1 MRLQSQEFKTV
12 PREQIVSTSKR
23 TVVKGSYHY
32 EVSFR
37 EAEHHVIEVDLWIQ
51 TQGAS
56 ALEIVFPVWTPG
68 SYMIREYARNVEQI
82 TATAHED
89 ATGSEGP
96 SLAIEHLDKHRW
108 LVNSEG
114 AEWVRARYQLYA
126 REMSVRTNWVERDY
140 AFLTGAAAFPF
151 VRGREDRPI
160 VVRLQLPQQ
169 WANVAT
175 SLVRKTTTN
184 QQIVELW
191 ADNYDDLVDS
201 PIVCGMLDITPFEVG
216 GREHY
221 LVNCGGDDLWNG
233 LRAVADIERIVAEHQ
248 QFWGVIPY
256 DRYYFMNLITES
268 GGGLEHDNSCVL
280 MASRWAMRRR
290 DGYLNWLALVSH
302 EFFHTWNIRRLRP
315 RELMRYDYEREQYLS
330 ELWIAEGITS
340 YFDDLALVRC
350 GLCTREEYLQR
361 LSKNIANVQ
370 TAPGRSVQTLED
382 ASWDTWIKHYRPDEN
397 TTNARISYYIKGM
410 LVAWLLDAEIQRATG
425 RARTLDEAVRLLWH
439 ERLKSGYTLAD
450 FSEIVDRV
458 AGTSLSPWLNECVSS
473 CDELDFE
480 PALEW
485 FGLRFKTND
494 RPTSDRPVNDRQAKE
509 PGDKTGDVWIGSD
522 STGNEGRLWV
532 RRVYRGSPSDIA
544 GLNVDD
550 ELIALD
556 GYRVDPATW
565 PDRLGLYRPGDA
577 VPLTISRRGKLIE
590 LPLRL
595 GHKPTSTWQLE
606 VSPTAS
612 SAAEENLRAWLRT

>member
-1 MRLQSQEFKTV
+1 M
-12 PREQIVSTSKR
+12 PREQIASTSKR
-23 TVVKGSYHY
+23 QAVHCSSHY

-37 EAEHHVIEVDLWIQ
+37 EAEHHVVEIELWLQ
-51 TQGAS
+51 TQGAT

-68 SYMIREYARNVEQI
+68 SYMIREYARNVEQLS
-82 TATAHED
+82 ATAHEEV
-89 ATGSEGP
+89 GSAESRP
-96 SLAIEHLDKHRW
+96 VPIEHLDKHRW
-108 LVNSEG
+108 LISTDGCDCVC
-114 AEWVRARYQLYA
+114 VRYRLYA

-151 VRGREDRPI
+151 VRGREDRP
-160 VVRLQLPQQ
+160 VMVRLQLPHQ

-175 SLVRKTTTN
+175 SLVRKTGPTPQT
-184 QQIVELW
+184 VELW

-216 GREHY
+216 GKEHY
-221 LVNCGGDDLWNG
+221 LVNCGGDDLWDS

-248 QFWGVIPY
+248 QFWGVVPY
-256 DRYYFMNLITES
+256 DRYYFLNLITEN

-290 DGYLNWLALVSH
+290 EAYLNWLALVSH

-315 RELMRYDYEREQYLS
+315 RELMRYDYEREQYVS
-330 ELWIAEGITS
+330 ELWIAEGVTS

-361 LSKNIANVQ
+361 LSKNIATVQ
-370 TAPGRSVQTLED
+370 MAPGRNVQNLQD

-397 TTNARISYYIKGM
+397 TPNARISYYIKGM
-410 LVAWLLDAEIQRATG
+410 LVAWLLDVEIQRTTH
-425 RARTLDEAVRLLWH
+425 RARNLDEAMRLLWH
-439 ERLKSGYTLAD
+439 ERLHSGYTLTEFA
-450 FSEIVDRV
+450 EIAERV
-458 AGTSLSPWLNECVSS
+458 AGTALGTWLSECVGG

-494 RPTSDRPVNDRQAKE
+494 KPLKE
-509 PGDKTGDVWIGSD
+509 GDKTGDVWIGSD
-522 STGNEGRLWV
+522 SLGSEGRLWV
-532 RRVYRGSPSDIA
+532 RRVVRGSPSDVA

-556 GYRVDPATW
+556 GYRVDPSTW

-577 VPLTISRRGKLIE
+577 VPLTVSRRGKLIE

-595 GHKPTSTWQLE
+595 GSKPHLSWQLE
-606 VSPTAS
+606 VSPTAPS
-612 SAAEENLRAWLRT
+612 WAEENLRTWLRT